1 MLASVQETLRTT
13 REVQRTKHAC
23 SREFIEEKLLKI
35 TCETPREPEEQD
47 DDHSYFKGEVDD
59 AIVYYI
65 SGYVVYKFEKHTAC
79 LLCLEGIS
87 SAAPVVGSDAYL
99 TTYRTFKEGCMKH
112 PTAKMLRVMRVVN
125 DVVSATLDEAGACEN
140 IFWKVLEELEKC
152 SIARLGCSDHVSAFT
167 CQILN
172 FVIVTRM
179 HFFSRDFNHK
189 LESKEKVAV
198 ANKKARLL

>member
-79 LLCLEGIS
+79 LL
-87 SAAPVVGSDAYL
+87 
-99 TTYRTFKEGCMKH
+99 
-112 PTAKMLRVMRVVN
+112 
-125 DVVSATLDEAGACEN
+125 
-140 IFWKVLEELEKC
+140 
-152 SIARLGCSDHVSAFT
+152 
-167 CQILN
+167 
-172 FVIVTRM
+172 
-179 HFFSRDFNHK
+179 
-189 LESKEKVAV
+189 
-198 ANKKARLL
+198 